1 MKATTNKRYSTTR
14 LITKEKPKSINS
26 AEDKYDTILFMPE
39 NEERN
44 GEGGLRTKGCFK
56 KTYEDKPL
64 ISIITVVYNGEA
76 FLEDAIRSVIN
87 QTYDN
92 VEYIIIDGGSND
104 RTLNIIRKYEEY
116 IDYWISEQDES
127 MYDAINKGI
136 CLAIGD
142 IVGIVNADDY
152 LYRGSLKKIQL
163 GFSDEIMF
171 VYANLDIVDKENN
184 FISKSYSLG
193 VDKIRFKL
201 FRHMPFLHPTLFLKR
216 RVFEEI
222 GLYNCNYRLSA
233 DHDFT
238 LRLVENN
245 VKGKKLEFSSGAFRV
260 GGRGGGIDSYK
271 ESHRLLINHN
281 VNIFLVYTNSVI
293 LLIKY
298 IIRRLFLR
306 APF

>member
-1 MKATTNKRYSTTR
+1 MSYSTTR
-14 LITKEKPKSINS
+14 LLTKEKPKIINN
-26 AEDKYDTILFMPE
+26 AEDKYETMLFMPE
-39 NEERN
+39 NEERE
-44 GEGGLRTKGCFK
+44 GEGGLRTKGYFK
-56 KTYEDKPL
+56 KTYEHKPL

-76 FLEDAIRSVIN
+76 FLEDTIRSVIN

-92 VEYIIIDGGSND
+92 IEYIIIDGGSND
-104 RTLNIIRKYEEY
+104 RTLDIVREYEEY
-116 IDYWISEQDES
+116 IDYWISEKDKS

-136 CLAIGD
+136 CLALGD

-152 LYRGSLKKIQL
+152 LYRESLEKIQL
-163 GFSDEIMF
+163 GFSDSDEIMF
-171 VYANLDIVDKENN
+171 VYANLDIVDKEND

-193 VDKIRFKL
+193 IDKIRFKL

-222 GLYNCNYRLSA
+222 GLYDCDYRLSA

-245 VKGKKLEFSSGAFRV
+245 VKGKNLGFSFGAFRV
-260 GGRGGGIDSYK
+260 GGKGGGIDSYK

-281 VNIFLVYTNSVI
+281 VNIFLVYLNSAV
-293 LLIKY
+293 LLVKY
-298 IIRRLFLR
+298 HIRRLF
-306 APF
+306 